1 MFTEINKTNMN
12 DFDPNLKAMGNEI
25 IKHVLNDL
33 KSFYRETKT
42 NKKRIEDFKAHKYNE
57 IDIHEIISRIF
68 CNLTRS
74 EEGLNM
80 IGYEDSII
88 EDIFEYLI
96 RISNIRKD
104 VSLVKTHMENQTKK
118 KRNIQEICK
127 VFLSIIDN
135 SLLGIKS
142 LIEAESL
149 DYYKNFLIILEKKF
163 TNYDNFV
170 DIFSSIESVMI
181 ENNINSNKFKN
192 TINSITETLGK
203 FWNS

>member
-1 MFTEINKTNMN
+1 MN
-12 DFDPNLKAMGNEI
+12 DFDPNLKALGIEM

-104 VSLVKTHMENQTKK
+104 VSLVKTHMENQSKK

-135 SLLGIKS
+135 SLLGMKN
-142 LIEAESL
+142 LIEGESL
-149 DYYKNFLIILEKKF
+149 DYYKNFLMILEKKF
-163 TNYDNFV
+163 TNFDNFV
-170 DIFSSIESVMI
+170 EIFSSIESVMI

-192 TINSITETLGK
+192 TVNSITETLGN